1 MFLQSADGWIDRQW
15 MCSSALEDI
24 YGLCY
29 SMLIRHDCDML
40 LMASLVAT
48 YAVYT
53 TCCTPCK
60 LQLAQL
66 SASATRP

>member
-40 LMASLVAT
+40 LMASLVA
-48 YAVYT
+48 
-53 TCCTPCK
+53 
-60 LQLAQL
+60 
-66 SASATRP
+66 